1 MIKYTLTNEVQMFDK
16 VLEGAIHTI
25 PVVMPKYHPDAADIN
40 EAIDN
45 GIASCAA
52 RSYMGALL
60 VRRALPNE
68 NLYFIDFGFD
78 PEHGSDYVGKE
89 GTYLKMGHAVTR
101 FYVPEKPTLIIES
114 YDDGSMEIKKQNS
127 DYDSFIWSADPYEG
141 YCNYLEKACLE
152 VEVINDDILRCFN
165 KQLVLKNR

>member
-1 MIKYTLTNEVQMFDK
+1 MIKYTLTKEVQMFDK

-25 PVVMPKYHPDAADIN
+25 PVVMPDYHPDAADIN

-45 GIASCAA
+45 GTASCAA
-52 RSYMGALL
+52 RSYMSALL
-60 VRRALPNE
+60 VRYALPNE
-68 NLYFIDFGFD
+68 KLYFIEFGFD

-89 GTYLKMGHAVTR
+89 GTYLKMGHAVAR

-127 DYDSFIWSADPYEG
+127 DHDSFIWSADPYEG
-141 YCNYLEKACLE
+141 YCNYLEKACLD
-152 VEVINDDILRCFN
+152 VEVRNDEVLNCYL
-165 KQLVLKNR
+165 KQLVLKRS